1 MPFSSDENVT
11 AVPCFQTS
19 ACPCGPGYVILSKF
33 RSFKRWFMRKPPYR
47 MFTECLW
54 DYSPSPSD
62 GSDTAPAIPI
72 HTLCDR
78 PAATFRFIVSR
89 SQKNETKTI
98 RIVFQG
104 KRVTELDLQKQNLLN
119 MKLSTML
126 FGKYKCVNF
135 SPCFK

>member
-1 MPFSSDENVT
+1 MPFSSGENVT

-62 GSDTAPAIPI
+62 GSDTAPAIPT
-72 HTLCDR
+72 HTLSDR

-119 MKLSTML
+119 MKLSTLL